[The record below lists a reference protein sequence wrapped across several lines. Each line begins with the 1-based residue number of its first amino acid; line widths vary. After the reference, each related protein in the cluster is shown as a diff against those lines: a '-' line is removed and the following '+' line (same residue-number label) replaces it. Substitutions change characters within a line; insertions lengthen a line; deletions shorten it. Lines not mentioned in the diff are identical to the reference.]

1 MTNSKQHTD
10 DFHLVRNNNG
20 EWISDDN
27 VVFLSR
33 IEAGILQVRAAQNGK
48 NLSIQHGSNNS
59 LWCYR
64 KEYDEV
70 INLTVQTPKTT
81 SRILK
86 IKKQLIRQKKL

>member
-48 NLSIQHGSNNS
+48 NLSIQHGFGNR
-59 LWCYR
+59 LWCY
-64 KEYDEV
+64 KHEY
-70 INLTVQTPKTT
+70 
-81 SRILK
+81 
-86 IKKQLIRQKKL
+86 

>member
-1 MTNSKQHTD
+1 MTNSKQHSD

-20 EWISDDN
+20 EWISEDN
-27 VVFLSR
+27 VVFLSHL
-33 IEAGILQVRAAQNGK
+33 EAGILKVRAAQKGK

-64 KEYDEV
+64 QEYDEV
-70 INLTVQTPKTT
+70 INLTVQAPKTT

-86 IKKQLIRQKKL
+86 IKNN

>member
-48 NLSIQHGSNNS
+48 DLSIQHGFGIDCGATNMN
-59 LWCYR
+59 
-64 KEYDEV
+64 
-70 INLTVQTPKTT
+70 T
-81 SRILK
+81 
-86 IKKQLIRQKKL
+86 KK